1 MSFNAAEAA
10 LGLNGDPDLQWQ
22 IYFGRALA
30 QEARGDKTAAIA
42 SLVAA
47 VKLIESVR
55 NRLQEQRFR
64 AGYVEDKYEVYIE
77 LVRLQLEQGRTA
89 DAFSTA
95 ERLRARSFSEQTGG
109 WSSISAQRRP
119 TDVPKRSSASAS
131 VNCSAPSPTRTS
143 RWVRRAGREL
153 VAKFSQEL
161 ALAEQEYQVVS
172 RRSRG
177 RAVARRGNARGA
189 ARRRERSRPGSKR
202 TRPCWSTWSD
212 ASSLMVFVVTRQRV
226 SAKTTPLRRADLSAR
241 IALLRDLIRRPG
253 DDRWIKPAAS
263 LSAALLAPI
272 EADGLLRG
280 MRHLYVVPHG
290 ALNYL
295 PFALL
300 PSADA
305 RGETLLIDRYT
316 VAHLPAAAVLLP
328 DNRATSG
335 PQSLLA
341 MAPARSRLR
350 YAPEE
355 ARSID
360 ALYQPNSH
368 LLVGGGA
375 TESSFK
381 KLAGDFRVLHL
392 ATHGYFNKLNPL
404 LSGLELEADDADD
417 GLLQV
422 HEVLGLR
429 LDADLVTLSA
439 CETALGSGYFAE
451 VPAGDDFVGMT
462 RAFLSAGSASVMAT
476 LWEVDD
482 RASVRLMKR
491 FYERLN
497 APAHGRDKAQALAD
511 AQREFQRSAE
521 LGHPYYWA
529 PFILVGTQRQA
540 AAVEAVGRL

>member
-1 MSFNAAEAA
+1 M
-10 LGLNGDPDLQWQ
+10 
-22 IYFGRALA
+22 
-30 QEARGDKTAAIA
+30 
-42 SLVAA
+42 
-47 VKLIESVR
+47 
-55 NRLQEQRFR
+55 
-64 AGYVEDKYEVYIE
+64 
-77 LVRLQLEQGRTA
+77 
-89 DAFSTA
+89 
-95 ERLRARSFSEQTGG
+95 
-109 WSSISAQRRP
+109 
-119 TDVPKRSSASAS
+119 
-131 VNCSAPSPTRTS
+131 
-143 RWVRRAGREL
+143 
-153 VAKFSQEL
+153 
-161 ALAEQEYQVVS
+161 
-172 RRSRG
+172 
-177 RAVARRGNARGA
+177 
-189 ARRRERSRPGSKR
+189 
-202 TRPCWSTWSD
+202 
-212 ASSLMVFVVTRQRV
+212 
-226 SAKTTPLRRADLSAR
+226 
-241 IALLRDLIRRPG
+241 
-253 DDRWIKPAAS
+253 
-263 LSAALLAPI
+263 
-272 EADGLLRG
+272 
-280 MRHLYVVPHG
+280 PHG

-300 PSADA
+300 PKADA
-305 RGETLLIDRYT
+305 RGSLLIDRYT
-316 VAHLPAAAVLLP
+316 VAHLPAAAVLLRDP
-328 DNRATSG
+328 RATSG

-360 ALYQPNSH
+360 ALFQPNSH
-368 LLVGGGA
+368 LLVGSGA